1 MSAMDFQQERI
12 GGVVVVTHPPV
23 KLDDF
28 TLFSASGNLLSGI
41 IDAPETRG
49 VVIDLANV
57 EFAGTPLLSMLVC
70 ANIRARKRGKS
81 CAVCCVGDRIAQVMR
96 TVQLHKI
103 LTICPTRDEA
113 IDALSAGDD
122 A

>member
-1 MSAMDFQQERI
+1 MDFEQERV
-12 GGVVVVTHPPV
+12 GGVVVVIHPPV

-41 IDAPETRG
+41 IDDPETKG

-57 EFAGTPLLSMLVC
+57 EFAGTALLSMLVC

-81 CAVCCVGDRIAQVMR
+81 CAVCCVGDRIAEVMR

-103 LTICPTRDEA
+103 LTICPTRAEA
-113 IDALSAGDD
+113 LRVLTSGDD
-122 A
+122 V